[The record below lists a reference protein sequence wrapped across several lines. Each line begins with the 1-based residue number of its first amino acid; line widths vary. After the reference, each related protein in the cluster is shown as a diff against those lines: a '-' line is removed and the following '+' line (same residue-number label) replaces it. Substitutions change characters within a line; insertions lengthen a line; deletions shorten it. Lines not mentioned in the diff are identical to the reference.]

1 MQQQQDGG
9 DEEGEM
15 EEMKE
20 IQHYD
25 ESVQGGFKLSLGV
38 CPLRHLG
45 YLNEKEEEW
54 VFLYRRIILGGGD
67 IGNNCVE
74 MSNDLMYKK

>member
-1 MQQQQDGG
+1 MQAQQQGVEQQQPDAG

-25 ESVQGGFKLSLGV
+25 ESVQGGFKLNLQV
-38 CPLRHLG
+38 RPWRPLG

-54 VFLYRRIILGGGD
+54 VFLYRRIILGGK
-67 IGNNCVE
+67 
-74 MSNDLMYKK
+74 YR